1 MDVSNILHYLENS
14 YYSDRNW
21 HKNFSRTG
29 IEPVTD
35 GWLRGRMPNY
45 SPPLYQLSYRETG
58 NTLDEDRTHDLG
70 FIRPTL

>member
-1 MDVSNILHYLENS
+1 MVRK
-14 YYSDRNW
+14 SD
-21 HKNFSRTG
+21 KKQISRTG

-35 GWLRGRMPNY
+35 GCHCNPYGGITIY
-45 SPPLYQLSYRETG
+45 SPPLCQLSYREMFV